1 MAKKWLFKNVL
12 VNIISYNIRHLFENN
27 YPASVDST
35 IKCRI
40 NLNFFVVG
48 SLGENIRQGPVA
60 FIWIIYCQLPLT
72 DYIL

>member
-1 MAKKWLFKNVL
+1 MMAKKWLFKNVL

-40 NLNFFVVG
+40 NLTTAIKNH
-48 SLGENIRQGPVA
+48 
-60 FIWIIYCQLPLT
+60 FIL
-72 DYIL
+72 